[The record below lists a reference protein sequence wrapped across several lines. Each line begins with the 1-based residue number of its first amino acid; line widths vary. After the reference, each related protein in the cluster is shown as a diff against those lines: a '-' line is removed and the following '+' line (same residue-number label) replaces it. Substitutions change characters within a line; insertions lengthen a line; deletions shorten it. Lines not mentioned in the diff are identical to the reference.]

1 MSPPWGQQIRIS
13 DSFLYS
19 IYLSSQNLR
28 YEITGNYNKT
38 VNILNMVA
46 MGHSEM

>member
-1 MSPPWGQQIRIS
+1 M
-13 DSFLYS
+13 
-19 IYLSSQNLR
+19 
-28 YEITGNYNKT
+28 GNYNKI